1 MQETSH
7 GVENMPEEQ
16 LDIFDEAGQHIGVEA
31 RSEVHRLG
39 LWHQTF
45 HCWIYRV
52 VDDQIELLFQ
62 KRHPQKDTCPNLLD
76 ITSAG
81 HLLASEQPCDGVR
94 ELEEELGLSV
104 SFEELDRIG
113 VIRDVMVA
121 PSIMDKE
128 MCHTFLYECD
138 QPLREYRVQ
147 EEEVTGL
154 FWVSLHELERLF
166 AGEIG
171 QMRVNGFLLTE
182 NGEQKDTAMITDK
195 ADFVPHEVHYYQ
207 QVFAAVK
214 LRAANQ

>member
-1 MQETSH
+1 MQ
-7 GVENMPEEQ
+7 EEQ
-16 LDIFDEAGQHIGVEA
+16 LDIFDEAGQHIGVQA

-52 VDDQIELLFQ
+52 VDGQIELLFQ

-81 HLLASEQPCDGVR
+81 HLLASEQPSDGVR

-104 SFEELDRIG
+104 GFEELDKLG
-113 VIRDVMVA
+113 VIRDVTVA
-121 PSIMDKE
+121 PSIIDKE

-138 QPLREYRVQ
+138 QSLREYRVQ

-154 FWVSLHELERLF
+154 FWVTLHELERLF

-171 QMRVNGFLLTE
+171 QMTVNGFLLTE
-182 NGEQKDTAMITDK
+182 NSEQKDTAMIATK

-214 LRAANQ
+214 LRVANRSL

>member
-1 MQETSH
+1 MQ
-7 GVENMPEEQ
+7 EEQ
-16 LDIFDEAGQHIGVEA
+16 LDIFDEAGQHIGVET

-39 LWHQTF
+39 YWHQTF

-52 VDDQIELLFQ
+52 VDEQIELLFQ

-81 HLLASEQPCDGVR
+81 HLIASEQPSDGVR

-104 SFEELDRIG
+104 SYEELDLIG
-113 VIRDVMVA
+113 VIRDVTLA
-121 PSIMDKE
+121 PTIIDKE
-128 MCHTFLYECD
+128 MCHTFLYECE

-154 FWVSLHELERLF
+154 FWVRLNALEQLF
-166 AGEIG
+166 AGENG
-171 QMRVNGFLLTE
+171 QMTVNGFLLEE
-182 NGEQKDTAMITDK
+182 NGEQKDTDMIVTK
-195 ADFVPHEVHYYQ
+195 ADFVPHEAHYYQ

-214 LRAANQ
+214 SHVANR